1 MGAPFN
7 VNSFIEAYNEHK
19 EEIWR
24 SKDFLNRGL
33 SYRLHLNNRDPWG
46 LTVILASCCI
56 TKTII
61 DNMIC
66 SSIMFTINQVRR
78 VLLSFQ
84 RVVVFLVGRVD
95 K

>member
-33 SYRLHLNNRDPWG
+33 SYRLHLNNPRPLG
-46 LTVILASCCI
+46 SHCYSCQLLYH
-56 TKTII
+56 KTII